1 MSRISERRR
10 ADILSAALTEFGLR
24 GIEGASMSEI
34 AARAGIGKSTIY
46 EYFPSKP
53 DLFIASCKAKIGQ
66 INEQM
71 QSIFATELPFS
82 QQLEAYVNM
91 MQDLAQGVDFN
102 EVLRVFTN
110 TSIQELQLAMEE
122 LGDNVADATEKAIR
136 RAQARGE
143 LIADLDVEITAA
155 YLLGLPN
162 PHLILRM
169 RRLGRENPVKA
180 MVEMALRGIIADGG
194 QKRD

>member
-46 EYFPSKP
+46 EYFPSKT

-122 LGDNVADATEKAIR
+122 LGDNVADATEQAIR

-143 LIADLDVEITAA
+143 LVADLDVAITAA

-180 MVEMALRGIIADGG
+180 MVEMALRGIKADRE
-194 QKRD
+194 KPKN

>member
-46 EYFPSKP
+46 EYFPSKT

-122 LGDNVADATEKAIR
+122 LGDNVADATEQAIR

-143 LIADLDVEITAA
+143 LVADLDVAITAA

-180 MVEMALRGIIADGG
+180 MVEMALRGIKADRE
-194 QKRD
+194 KTKN

>member
-1 MSRISERRR
+1 MSRISEQRR
-10 ADILSAALTEFGLR
+10 ADILNAALTEFGLR

-34 AARAGIGKSTIY
+34 AARARIGKSTIY
-46 EYFPSKP
+46 EYFPSKT
-53 DLFIASCKAKIGQ
+53 DLFIASCRAKIGQ

-71 QSIFATELPFS
+71 QSIFATEVPFS
-82 QQLEAYVNM
+82 KQLEAYVNM

-102 EVLRVFTN
+102 EILRVFKN
-110 TSIQELQLAMEE
+110 TSIKELKLAMEE

-194 QKRD
+194 QKQD

>member
-46 EYFPSKP
+46 EYFPSKT

-122 LGDNVADATEKAIR
+122 LGDNVADATEQAIR

-143 LIADLDVEITAA
+143 LVADLDVAITAA

-169 RRLGRENPVKA
+169 RRLGRENPGKA
-180 MVEMALRGIIADGG
+180 VVEMGPRGIKADRE
-194 QKRD
+194 KTKN

>member
-46 EYFPSKP
+46 EYFPSKT

-122 LGDNVADATEKAIR
+122 LGDNVADATEQAIR

-143 LIADLDVEITAA
+143 LVADLDVAITAA

-180 MVEMALRGIIADGG
+180 MVEMALRGIKADLE
-194 QKRD
+194 KPKN